1 MEITDASSDAESALE
16 GQAEIWQIIVGYVES
31 MAVKS
36 VVELRIPDII
46 HSHNSP
52 ITLSQIAAEIES
64 TGNQVDL
71 TCLVRI
77 MRLLVRKKIFT
88 AQTPSDGGEMLYGL
102 TNSSRLLLHGSPT
115 SFAPLLLFQ
124 NHPWMVAPWHL
135 LSRCVKEGGSAFEK
149 AHGGMIWD
157 LASTNPEFNEVIND
171 AMACVSK
178 SLMKAMIGGYKD
190 GFGEV
195 GSLVDVGGG
204 SGWAVARVA
213 KTFPHIKCF
222 NFDLPH
228 VIAAAP
234 AHEGVIHLCGDM
246 FDVIPKAHAIFMKS
260 VMHDWSD
267 HDCVKILKNCRE
279 AIPEDIG
286 KVIIVDI
293 VLRPDGDGLF
303 DDTNLALDLAMR
315 VQTSGGKERTEEEWK
330 KVLEEGGFPRY
341 NIIQIPTLQSI
352 IEAFPNRCS
361 CSHISLEG

>member
-1 MEITDASSDAESALE
+1 MEITDASSDTESTLE
-16 GQAEIWQIIVGYVES
+16 GQAEIWQIIVGYMDS
-31 MAVKS
+31 MTVKS

-88 AQTPSDGGEMLYGL
+88 AQTSSDGGEMHYGL
-102 TNSSRLLLHGSPT
+102 TNSSRWLLHGSQT
-115 SFAPLLLFQ
+115 SFCALATISEPS
-124 NHPWMVAPWHL
+124 MDAPWHL

-157 LASTNPEFNEVIND
+157 LASANPEFNEVIND

-178 SLMKAMIGGYKD
+178 NLMKAG
-190 GFGEV
+190 GFGRV

-204 SGWAVARVA
+204 SGWAVAQVA
-213 KTFPHIKCF
+213 KTFQYIKCF
-222 NFDLPH
+222 NLDLPH
-228 VIAAAP
+228 VIAASP
-234 AHEGVIHLCGDM
+234 AHEGVTHLCGDM
-246 FDVIPKAHAIFMKS
+246 FDVIPPAHAIFMKRNYNLLLTLEAQS

-267 HDCVKILKNCRE
+267 QDCVKILKNCL
-279 AIPEDIG
+279 
-286 KVIIVDI
+286 DI

-303 DDTNLALDLAMR
+303 DDTNLALGLAMR

-352 IEAFPNRCS
+352 IEAFPN
-361 CSHISLEG
+361 